1 MENATQLPVIDFK
14 NICTLISDQ
23 RKCINHLLFV
33 DGMITD
39 LIDFINNQIETFRI
53 CHVPSNNTLILKI
66 KKSSI
71 KGRISF
77 VHNTQCYYMIMNNIL
92 LEFLTLHIDRLTEIG
107 SQLGINY
114 IPVDMNTIG
123 MVYMIQ
129 VLMDNTVSFTF

>member
-14 NICTLISDQ
+14 NICMLISDQ

-33 DGMITD
+33 DGKITD

-77 VHNTQCYYMIMNNIL
+77 VHNTQCYYMIMNTIL

-107 SQLGINY
+107 SQRGMNY